1 MTETPTESGAP
12 PGGGPTTDF
21 DDEDELLVRLFE
33 HCSPEQKRRGDTPRQ
48 VLATLTPA
56 ERGELLGKLAP
67 SARDDVRRCI
77 GR

>member
-1 MTETPTESGAP
+1 MTERPTESGAP
-12 PGGGPTTDF
+12 PAGGPTTDF

-33 HCSPEQKRRGDTPRQ
+33 HCSPEQKLRGSTPRE

-56 ERGELLGKLAP
+56 ERGQLLGKLVP
-67 SARDDVRRCI
+67 SVRDVVRRWI